1 MNKGM
6 NQKVDSVFEYVLDL
20 KERIGDQTR
29 NPPVYEIER
38 GNLLEKVRSLRA
50 SDRKSENLAA
60 TALTAWIDETLVNS
74 TWNHKSRW
82 IDKSLWVE
90 IYGQRV
96 AGVEFFINFRE
107 ASELPSE
114 QRDVVDVFFLCA
126 VLGFRGCYGTATGS
140 HVIEN
145 ELPATFE
152 EWVQRARPRPIETSL
167 GSNVDP
173 AGAFSLDGKFRF
185 LASTVLNTAIG
196 LALAVTLWWTMLSG

>member
-114 QRDVVDVFFLCA
+114 
-126 VLGFRGCYGTATGS
+126 
-140 HVIEN
+140 H
-145 ELPATFE
+145 PATFE